1 MKTRKRNQLGQFIK
15 NKQSEVSFVN
25 LSTYT
30 SPEVK
35 EVARRDWVQYGKD
48 NNYFQYLISNLIVC

>member
-25 LSTYT
+25 FIF
-30 SPEVK
+30 
-35 EVARRDWVQYGKD
+35 
-48 NNYFQYLISNLIVC
+48 NI